1 MTRRT
6 CPTDDQLRAFQ
17 TGSSPDA
24 EAEATA
30 AHVRTCPRCLG
41 RLDRLAVPDD
51 PVLAA
56 LRGVAA
62 PPTASPAPDDPAY
75 LRAVRSAAG
84 AAPGSPPGPAIGP
97 GAVLGEDRPVEPP
110 GE

>member
-1 MTRRT
+1 
-6 CPTDDQLRAFQ
+6 
-17 TGSSPDA
+17 
-24 EAEATA
+24 
-30 AHVRTCPRCLG
+30 VRTCPRCLG

-84 AAPGSPPGPAIGP
+84 AAPGTSLGPAVGP
-97 GAVLGEDRPVEPP
+97 GAVLGEYRLVERLGEGGMGVVWKAVHNRLGKPVALK
-110 GE
+110 